1 MGGGGGAGGS
11 GGKWGGSGGEARAG
25 GRSGGGEGLMKY
37 FRNPS
42 HPWYSYSPHCSLYS
56 SSDAAKENSF
66 NNQKLP
72 KLRLFFY
79 SHDFNA

>member
-1 MGGGGGAGGS
+1 MGGGEGGGGRGGGGG
-11 GGKWGGSGGEARAG
+11 
-25 GRSGGGEGLMKY
+25 GRGGGGGGGGGGVEGLMKY

-42 HPWYSYSPHCSLYS
+42 HLWYSYSSYCSLYS

-72 KLRLFFY
+72 KFRLFSLF
-79 SHDFNA
+79 S

>member
-1 MGGGGGAGGS
+1 MGAGGEGRGGIGG
-11 GGKWGGSGGEARAG
+11 GGKWGGSGGG
-25 GRSGGGEGLMKY
+25 GGKRGGEGLMKY

-56 SSDAAKENSF
+56 SSNAAKENSF

-72 KLRLFFY
+72 KLRLF
-79 SHDFNA
+79 

>member
-1 MGGGGGAGGS
+1 MGGNRGRGEVGGEVGAGG
-11 GGKWGGSGGEARAG
+11 KR
-25 GRSGGGEGLMKY
+25 GGEGLMKY

-56 SSDAAKENSF
+56 SSNAAKENSF

-72 KLRLFFY
+72 KLRLFSLF
-79 SHDFNA
+79 S

>member
-1 MGGGGGAGGS
+1 MGGS
-11 GGKWGGSGGEARAG
+11 GGGGRGAGGIGGGGKWGEAGAGGE
-25 GRSGGGEGLMKY
+25 SGGGEGLMKY

-42 HPWYSYSPHCSLYS
+42 HPCNSYSPHCSLYS

-72 KLRLFFY
+72 KLRLFSLF
-79 SHDFNA
+79 S

>member
-1 MGGGGGAGGS
+1 MA
-11 GGKWGGSGGEARAG
+11 GGEA
-25 GRSGGGEGLMKY
+25 GGEAEGKRGGEVLMKY

-42 HPWYSYSPHCSLYS
+42 HFSLYS

-72 KLRLFFY
+72 KLRLFSLFL
-79 SHDFNA
+79 

>member
-1 MGGGGGAGGS
+1 MGGEVGGEV
-11 GGKWGGSGGEARAG
+11 GGKR
-25 GRSGGGEGLMKY
+25 GGEGLMKY

-72 KLRLFFY
+72 KFRLFSLF
-79 SHDFNA
+79 S

>member
-1 MGGGGGAGGS
+1 M
-11 GGKWGGSGGEARAG
+11 GSGGEARAG
-25 GRSGGGEGLMKY
+25 GGKRGGEGLMKY

-56 SSDAAKENSF
+56 SSNAAKENSF

-72 KLRLFFY
+72 KLRLF
-79 SHDFNA
+79 

>member
-1 MGGGGGAGGS
+1 MGGS
-11 GGKWGGSGGEARAG
+11 GGGGRGAGGNRGRGKWGEAGAGGE
-25 GRSGGGEGLMKY
+25 SGGGEGLMKY

-42 HPWYSYSPHCSLYS
+42 HPCNSYSPHCSLYS

-72 KLRLFFY
+72 KLRLFSLF
-79 SHDFNA
+79 S

>member
-1 MGGGGGAGGS
+1 M
-11 GGKWGGSGGEARAG
+11 
-25 GRSGGGEGLMKY
+25 GGEGLMKY

-56 SSDAAKENSF
+56 SSDADKENSF

-72 KLRLFFY
+72 KLRLFSLFL
-79 SHDFNA
+79 